1 MWSQDGE
8 RQEQRRVHVETRMGG
23 VGEQASDE
31 APGSPTAREK
41 MRREKH
47 GGADQERPVTLETK

>member
-1 MWSQDGE
+1 
-8 RQEQRRVHVETRMGG
+8 MGG